1 MNSTTVSRLSEG
13 CGGEPRRDFVAGA
26 GRVAPREMASSFK
39 LADLV
44 DDMIDFIAPSP
55 WEAHAGGPPPHR
67 VRRGSGAKMPLYT
80 AQERERRDRSAWT
93 IVQGVLAPLQFL
105 AFAVSLVLI
114 FHYLITGR
122 GYAAATVSILVKTTA
137 LYAIMIT
144 GSIWEKEVFGKWL
157 FARSFFWEDVFSML
171 VLGLQ
176 TLYLACLMLGWGSP
190 RQQMMISVAAYAAY
204 VINASQFLWKLRM
217 ARLEGGLRATTAS
230 SDQIGRPA

>member
-1 MNSTTVSRLSEG
+1 MTLGSVARTSDSYGVEA
-13 CGGEPRRDFVAGA
+13 RRDFVATSHG
-26 GRVAPREMASSFK
+26 GVREMTSSFK
-39 LADLV
+39 LADVV
-44 DDMIDFIAPSP
+44 DDLIDFIAPCP

-67 VRRGSGAKMPLYT
+67 VRRGSGARIPLYT
-80 AQERERRDRSAWT
+80 AQERERRDRSPWT

-114 FHYLITGR
+114 FHYLITGQ

-157 FARSFFWEDVFSML
+157 FARAFFWEDVFSML

-176 TLYLACLMLGWGSP
+176 TFYLASLMLGWGSP
-190 RQQMMISVAAYAAY
+190 RQQMMISIAAYAAY

-217 ARLEGGLRATTAS
+217 ARLEGGVRAATAS
-230 SDQIGRPA
+230 SDQIGQPA